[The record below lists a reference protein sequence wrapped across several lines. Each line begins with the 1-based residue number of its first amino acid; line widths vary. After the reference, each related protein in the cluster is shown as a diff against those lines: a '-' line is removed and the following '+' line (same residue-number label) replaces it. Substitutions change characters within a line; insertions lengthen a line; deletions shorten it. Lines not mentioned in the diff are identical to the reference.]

1 MKLKES
7 SSVNFTATEKYI
19 LLNIIYNYRN
29 VLENNKSDAH
39 TWKSK
44 QETWK
49 KIENCF
55 NALSDH
61 NIYRT
66 AKSLKAFYEDRKK
79 NFQLAEERSEM
90 LKPGGGALTTTN
102 DSTTELFLDVTND
115 NFVTDELD
123 SAEEVAVEDV
133 ICNTNK
139 HGVNNENSEE
149 VCVC

>member
-1 MKLKES
+1 MPIFSKLSSKYAMKLKES

-39 TWKSK
+39 TWK
-44 QETWK
+44 
-49 KIENCF
+49 N
-55 NALSDH
+55 H

-102 DSTTELFLDVTND
+102 DSTTELFLDQ
-115 NFVTDELD
+115 L
-123 SAEEVAVEDV
+123 
-133 ICNTNK
+133 K
-139 HGVNNENSEE
+139 M
-149 VCVC
+149 